1 MDAWIAEAEI
11 GADSYHL
18 KAVTRVLEAIRMQPD
33 QPLTLQQMSRI
44 AFISRHHFIRIF
56 RRQVGIPPMRYQW
69 VMRLAHAKR
78 LLVETEMSVI
88 EVCFEAGYNS
98 LGTFTR
104 RFTSLVGIPPHHF
117 RLAARSFDRKRLSEL
132 ISCLDQDVGPLPP
145 ARIAG
150 EIHAPAG
157 FDGFVLIG
165 LFPAGDVHALPRACC
180 ALTHPGRFEFG
191 SVADGAYV
199 LKAAAIPR
207 FGPILDYFVH
217 DQALRAAAAG
227 PLVVHDGL
235 VSGTTSLE
243 LRHPKV
249 TDLPILAGLV
259 PLLEARF
266 SYDRRFNLALFA
278 ARAATTGFGSI
289 SAAGGM

>member
-1 MDAWIAEAEI
+1 MRTQA
-11 GADSYHL
+11 
-18 KAVTRVLEAIRMQPD
+18 D

-56 RRQVGIPPMRYQW
+56 RGLVGTPPMRYQW
-69 VMRLAHAKR
+69 VMRLAYAKR

-88 EVCFEAGYNS
+88 DVCFEAGYNS

-117 RLAARSFDRKRLSEL
+117 RMAARSFDRKRLSEL
-132 ISCLDQDVGPLPP
+132 ISRLDRDVAAMPP
-145 ARIAG
+145 APIAG

-157 FDGFVLIG
+157 FDGFVFLG
-165 LFPAGDVHALPRACC
+165 LFPAGNVHALPRACC
-180 ALTHPGRFEFG
+180 ALTGPGKFQFG
-191 SVADGAYV
+191 PVADGSYA

-207 FGPILDYFVH
+207 FGPTLDYFVY
-217 DQALRAAAAG
+217 DQALRAAARG
-227 PLVVHDGL
+227 PLLVRGGGL
-235 VSGTTSLE
+235 ISGSTSLE
-243 LRHPKV
+243 LRHPKL

-266 SYDRRFNLALFA
+266 SYDSQLNLALLA
-278 ARAATTGFGSI
+278 ARAAQTGLKPI
-289 SAAGGM
+289 RAAGGM